1 MAFSRRDFLKR
12 SCCAAAAGMA
22 AASFSRFGLMNAM
35 AQTSS
40 DYKALVCVFMFGG
53 NDANNLIVP
62 LTSADY
68 ASYQQTR
75 AVLGESQAN
84 LLPVTPSSLGVQY
97 GFHPK
102 MTDVQTLFAGG
113 HAALLAN
120 VGTLVRPTTR
130 DDFRNGQA
138 LVPRNL
144 FSHEDQQNQ
153 MQTAT
158 LRGGSNTGWA
168 GRTADKIQ
176 AAFQSSF
183 PTVIS
188 LAGTNIFCEGV
199 TSSPI
204 QASGDPTQLLKG
216 FRGGNDDTARLN
228 AFNNLLTFDTGLSL
242 IQSASDITTN
252 ALKNAQMLADALAQA
267 SNFATVFPTSGLGN
281 QLKQVAKI
289 ISVRAALGIQR
300 QIFFVSIGGF
310 DTHSTQLPAQDS
322 LFGQL
327 SPAIGAFYA
336 ATQELGVGNSV
347 TTFTLSDFSR
357 TFKPDSNSGSDHA
370 WGSHHLIVGGA
381 VKGGDFYGRFPTL
394 ALGGPDDASGEGRWI
409 PTTSLDQ
416 YGATLA
422 NWFGVQAADMPSIF
436 PNLSN
441 FTNQTLGFMG

>member
-62 LTSADY
+62 LASADY
-68 ASYQQTR
+68 ASYQQIR
-75 AVLGESQAN
+75 AVLALPQAN
-84 LLPVTPSSLGVQY
+84 LLPVTPASLGVQY

-102 MTDVQTLFAGG
+102 MTDVQSLFGAG

-138 LVPRNL
+138 VVPNNL

-168 GRTADKIQ
+168 GRAADKLQ
-176 AAFQSSF
+176 ASFQSSF

-216 FRGGNDDTARLN
+216 FHGSNEDAARQN

-252 ALKNAQMLADALAQA
+252 ALKNAKTLADALAQA
-267 SNFATVFPTSGLGN
+267 
-281 QLKQVAKI
+281 
-289 ISVRAALGIQR
+289 
-300 QIFFVSIGGF
+300 
-310 DTHSTQLPAQDS
+310 PA
-322 LFGQL
+322 F
-327 SPAIGAFYA
+327 
-336 ATQELGVGNSV
+336 
-347 TTFTLSDFSR
+347 
-357 TFKPDSNSGSDHA
+357 
-370 WGSHHLIVGGA
+370 
-381 VKGGDFYGRFPTL
+381 
-394 ALGGPDDASGEGRWI
+394 
-409 PTTSLDQ
+409 
-416 YGATLA
+416 
-422 NWFGVQAADMPSIF
+422 
-436 PNLSN
+436 
-441 FTNQTLGFMG
+441 

>member
-12 SCCAAAAGMA
+12 SCCAAAAGVG
-22 AASFSRFGLMNAM
+22 AASFSRFGLMNAL

-68 ASYQQTR
+68 ASYQRTR
-75 AVLGESQAN
+75 AVLALPQAS

-102 MTDVQTLFAGG
+102 MTDVQSLFTGG

-138 LVPRNL
+138 VVPRNL
-144 FSHEDQQNQ
+144 FSHEDQQSQ

-158 LRGGSNTGWA
+158 LRANSSTGWA

-204 QASGDPTQLLKG
+204 QASGDPTELLKG
-216 FRGGNDDTARLN
+216 YRGSSDDNARLS

-252 ALKNAQMLADALAQA
+252 ALKNAKTLADALEQA
-267 SNFATVFPTSGLGN
+267 PNFATVFPKSGLGS
-281 QLKQVAKI
+281 QLLQVAKI

-322 LFGQL
+322 LLGQL
-327 SPAIGAFYA
+327 SPAVGAFYA
-336 ATQELGVGNSV
+336 ATQELGVGNAV

-370 WGSHHLIVGGA
+370 WGSHHMIVGGA
-381 VKGGDFYGRFPTL
+381 VKGGDFYGKFPTL
-394 ALGGPDDASGEGRWI
+394 ALGGPDDATGEGRWI

-422 NWFGVQAADMPSIF
+422 NWFGVQAVDLPAIF

-441 FTNQTLGFMG
+441 FSNQTLGFLG